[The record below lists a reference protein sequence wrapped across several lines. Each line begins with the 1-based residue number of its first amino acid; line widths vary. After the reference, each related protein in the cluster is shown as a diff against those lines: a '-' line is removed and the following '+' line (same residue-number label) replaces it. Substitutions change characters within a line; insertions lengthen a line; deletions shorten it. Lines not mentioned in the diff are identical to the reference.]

1 MDHARHTIFGAA
13 ALSRGLACLL
23 LTLCLIPGAA
33 TTAQAFEAGR
43 HAAPPQGAE
52 SEYEQQMRTQ
62 RILQMLDDIER
73 LAKEHAREERRAK
86 AARDGGGPDRHAAQV
101 PSRYPQAE
109 AGTFTAASPAS
120 LLEDRRVLGVGL
132 LILVVLAFHFLVV
145 QPFLDR
151 RRGTSDAPTDA
162 QGGGYEAWKRQR
174 RARGDKF
181 E

>member
-1 MDHARHTIFGAA
+1 MNHARHTIFGAA

-23 LTLCLIPGAA
+23 LTLCLLPAAA
-33 TTAQAFEAGR
+33 TTAQAFEADR

-62 RILQMLDDIER
+62 RILQMLDDLER

-86 AARDGGGPDRHAAQV
+86 AARDGGGPDRHAAQI

-120 LLEDRRVLGVGL
+120 LLEDRRVFGVGL
-132 LILVVLAFHFLVV
+132 VIVLVLALFLAVRS
-145 QPFLDR
+145 FFAR
-151 RRGTSDAPTDA
+151 RRDPADSPTGV
-162 QGGGYEAWKRQR
+162 QGRGYAEWKRQR
-174 RARGDKF
+174 QARRDKL

>member
-86 AARDGGGPDRHAAQV
+86 AARDGGGP
-101 PSRYPQAE
+101 
-109 AGTFTAASPAS
+109 AGTSSNKAGQDLRDTTDAGAAGGAPSHCVRA
-120 LLEDRRVLGVGL
+120 G
-132 LILVVLAFHFLVV
+132 LVVWSLRGLA
-145 QPFLDR
+145 
-151 RRGTSDAPTDA
+151 
-162 QGGGYEAWKRQR
+162 R
-174 RARGDKF
+174 RAREGRPSGSAGNACSEHAARGDRWTP
-181 E
+181 